1 MRRSAAER
9 QYEYAIV
16 VRGPML
22 AFTRAALSHYLQTLP
37 GVGVVFSHN
46 DGCAGSH
53 EALHFL
59 RELSDRHSSTF
70 DFVLAPP
77 PPRLGLGYR
86 NAQREATFY
95 GVRRAIDR
103 WRPRWVLVHRPDSAF
118 VLRALVDGAANQ
130 NHTVYGR
137 GRHAFIANL
146 ARVAEAQPPAT
157 PPAGPITQASRGKQ
171 RHPRRLGV
179 CPLQIPLTRFY
190 GARGGG
196 RGGLS
201 Q

>member
-22 AFTRAALSHYLQTLP
+22 AFTRVALSHYLQTLP

-59 RELSDRHSSTF
+59 RELSDRHSNTF

-179 CPLQIPLTRFY
+179 CPLQIPLTRF
-190 GARGGG
+190 
-196 RGGLS
+196 
-201 Q
+201 